1 MEWAGSLH
9 LGVFPYF
16 YLLGGYMSFDRH
28 FIYLLKIG
36 DIAAAKALLLE
47 KYPHL
52 KEDSDRIAMYIL
64 RYKKCE
70 KLRLMLQ

>member
-1 MEWAGSLH
+1 
-9 LGVFPYF
+9 
-16 YLLGGYMSFDRH
+16 MSFDRH

>member
-1 MEWAGSLH
+1 MK
-9 LGVFPYF
+9 
-16 YLLGGYMSFDRH
+16 FDRH

-36 DIAAAKALLLE
+36 DIAAAQTLLLE

-52 KEDSDRIAMYIL
+52 KKDSDRIAMYIL

-70 KLRLMLQ
+70 NLRLMLQ

>member
-1 MEWAGSLH
+1 MN
-9 LGVFPYF
+9 
-16 YLLGGYMSFDRH
+16 FDRH

-36 DIAAAKALLLE
+36 DIAAAQTLLIK

-70 KLRLMLQ
+70 NLRLMLQ

>member
-1 MEWAGSLH
+1 MK
-9 LGVFPYF
+9 
-16 YLLGGYMSFDRH
+16 FDRH

-36 DIAAAKALLLE
+36 DTAAAKALLLE

-52 KEDSDRIAMYIL
+52 KRDSDRIAMYVH

-70 KLRLMLQ
+70 KLKLMLQ

>member
-1 MEWAGSLH
+1 MK
-9 LGVFPYF
+9 
-16 YLLGGYMSFDRH
+16 FDRH

-52 KEDSDRIAMYIL
+52 KKDSDRIAMYIR
-64 RYKKCE
+64 RYKNRE
-70 KLRLMLQ
+70 NLRLMLQ

>member
-1 MEWAGSLH
+1 MK
-9 LGVFPYF
+9 
-16 YLLGGYMSFDRH
+16 FDRH

-36 DIAAAKALLLE
+36 DIAAAQTLLIK

-52 KEDSDRIAMYIL
+52 KEDSDRIAMYIR
-64 RYKKCE
+64 RYQFRE